1 MGDINPRDLMFFFIM
16 SELATVLCS
25 VLTLQQNIDLEI
37 VQTGVTLMIES
48 SGNMLLR
55 KMKGSNVIY
64 PIEDVMGRE
73 WNRFRSRAV
82 VLKVWS
88 QDQ

>member
-1 MGDINPRDLMFFFIM
+1 M

-25 VLTLQQNIDLEI
+25 VLTLQQNVDLEI

-64 PIEDVMGRE
+64 PIEEVMGGE
-73 WNRFRSRAV
+73 
-82 VLKVWS
+82 
-88 QDQ
+88 